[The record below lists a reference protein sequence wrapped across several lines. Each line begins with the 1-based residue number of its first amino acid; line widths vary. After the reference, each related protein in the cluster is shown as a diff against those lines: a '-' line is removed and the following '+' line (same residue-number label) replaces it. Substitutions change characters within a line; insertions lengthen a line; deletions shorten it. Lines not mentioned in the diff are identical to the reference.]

1 MAKAAK
7 GEATGTRSGRD
18 AQRQVRRLERRLAAI
33 RELESKRRRQAA
45 EARDRSG
52 ARSLQAK
59 RQRQL
64 DKAHRRSEV
73 LEAEL
78 ATLTTSPAPA
88 AAADVPY
95 AYCLREKQRVQIAQ
109 PTAIV
114 MRNGRPGVAG
124 TCPGCGARL
133 VRPR

>member
-7 GEATGTRSGRD
+7 GEATGTRSTRD
-18 AQRQVRRLERRLAAI
+18 ATRRVRRLERRLAAV

-45 EARDRSG
+45 EARDRSS
-52 ARSLQAK
+52 ARDLQAK

-64 DKAHRRSEV
+64 DKARRRSEM
-73 LEAEL
+73 LAAEL
-78 ATLTTSPAPA
+78 ASLTMSPKPA
-88 AAADVPY
+88 AAADGPF

-133 VRPR
+133 VRPS